1 MEDEE
6 RPGQPKKFEDEELEA
21 LLEED
26 CCQTQEEHA
35 ESLEVTQIA
44 ISKCLKAAGYIE
56 KQGNWV
62 PHELKPRD
70 VERWFCMS
78 EMLLERHKKKSVLHQ
93 IVTGD
98 EEWIHC
104 DSRKRKKSYVKP
116 GQPAKST
123 AKPNIHGAKVMLCI
137 WWDQK
142 GVLHYELLKP
152 GKTVNGER

>member
-21 LLEED
+21 LLDED
-26 CCQTQEEHA
+26 CCLTQEEL
-35 ESLEVTQIA
+35 EKSLGVTQA
-44 ISKCLKAAGYIE
+44 DISKRLKADGYIQ

-70 VERWFCMS
+70 IERRFRMS
-78 EMLLERHKKKSVLHQ
+78 EMLLERHKNKSFLHR

-98 EEWIHC
+98 KKWTHC
-104 DSRKRKKSYVKP
+104 DNPQRKKSYVKP
-116 GQPAKST
+116 GQPAKSK

-137 WWDQK
+137 W
-142 GVLHYELLKP
+142 
-152 GKTVNGER
+152 